1 MQAAAAAHS
10 ANGGSGTGPESP
22 GYSSEQTSPTVS
34 SGQGQEVLKG
44 ARSDLPPPPRPGERA
59 SNVSTATP
67 PQQNGAPHELAR
79 TNSMGMVPDH
89 MAQNQHLGGLSDA
102 QAQRHM
108 TDSPGSLASFGMMQ
122 DYSRHSMGMIPMN
135 NGQTDIGSHNIHG
148 MPQPMESPNG
158 YHYNDPSFGMMQE
171 PQSSTFSFGRPG
183 ESPLPNFMAAS
194 PAAGSPGWLS
204 LPSPNGGNY
213 PPQHLLNPASSLKYP
228 VLQPLLPKLT
238 GIIPSSLACDLLDL
252 YFSSSSSAHVHP
264 LSPYLLG
271 FVFRKRSFLHPTR
284 PRYCSPA
291 LLASMLWLAAQTSE
305 APFLTSPPAA
315 RGKICQKLLELT
327 VTLLKPLIHGTGTD
341 GASNIGMNTVINGVA
356 LGGLG
361 VADANDQMTS
371 ESGGTGTL
379 DDVATYFHL
388 ATVISASEYKAA
400 SLRWWN
406 VAWSLAR
413 ELKLGRELPPNP
425 PQQKAEGRGDEED
438 AAGEVDLDIGENHSR
453 NGMGQDNTLGGSQ
466 PGTYTEE
473 EREERR
479 RMWWL
484 LYTMDRHLALCYNRP
499 LFLLDIECADLL
511 QPVNDDVWQAGEFFT
526 GSPSLFPDPHS
537 VQAQRHRGPSF
548 ECTSHSIFG
557 YFTPLMTILGEI
569 IDLNHARAH
578 PRFGL
583 AFRSATEWDDQT
595 AEITQ
600 QLELYGRSLKAF
612 EARHTAQLQTEQQ
625 EHDRPMNDNAS
636 APSVRS
642 INSNTSKVTE
652 NMIHTKT
659 VLAYGTHVMHVLHIL
674 LTGKWDPICLLDDS
688 DLWISSQSFVWS
700 TTHAVS
706 AAEAVSEI
714 LEYDPDL
721 SFMPFFF
728 GIYLLQGSFLL
739 LLIADKLQGE
749 ASQSVVGACEVVVRA
764 VEACVVTLNTEYQ
777 VSNLCNLTPFPS
789 LD

>member
-1 MQAAAAAHS
+1 
-10 ANGGSGTGPESP
+10 
-22 GYSSEQTSPTVS
+22 
-34 SGQGQEVLKG
+34 
-44 ARSDLPPPPRPGERA
+44 
-59 SNVSTATP
+59 
-67 PQQNGAPHELAR
+67 
-79 TNSMGMVPDH
+79 MG
-89 MAQNQHLGGLSDA
+89 
-102 QAQRHM
+102 
-108 TDSPGSLASFGMMQ
+108 DSPGSLSSFGIMQ
-122 DYSRHSMGMIPMN
+122 DYNRHSMSMIPMN
-135 NGQTDIGSHNIHG
+135 NGQPDMNGQSMGGIPPPMGSPSTYN
-148 MPQPMESPNG
+148 
-158 YHYNDPSFGMMQE
+158 YNDSSFHLMGQE

-183 ESPLPNFMAAS
+183 ESPLGNFMATS
-194 PAAGSPGWLS
+194 PVAGSPGWLS
-204 LPSPNGGNY
+204 LPSPNGGSY
-213 PPQHLLNPASSLKYP
+213 PSQHLLNPATSLKYP

-238 GIIPSSLACDLLDL
+238 SVIPTSLACDLLDL
-252 YFSSSSSAHVHP
+252 YFSSSSSAHAHP

-284 PRYCSPA
+284 PRYCSSA
-291 LLASMLWLAAQTSE
+291 LLASMLWVAAQTSE

-327 VTLLKPLIHGTGTD
+327 VSLLKPLIHGTGTD
-341 GASNIGMNTVINGVA
+341 GPSNLGMNTVINGVA

-361 VADANDQMTS
+361 VATDNDHMTS

-413 ELKLGRELPPNP
+413 ELKLGRELPPNL
-425 PQQKAEGRGDEED
+425 PQQRGQGQDDDED
-438 AAGEVDLDIGENHSR
+438 AHGDVDLEMREN
-453 NGMGQDNTLGGSQ
+453 NGQNGIGQDGSLNSQQ
-466 PGTYTEE
+466 PGTHTEE

-499 LFLLDIECADLL
+499 LFLLDIECADLF

-526 GSPSLFPDPHS
+526 GSSSLFPDPNS
-537 VQAQRHRGPSF
+537 TQPKRHRGPAF

-569 IDLNHARAH
+569 VDLNHARAH

-583 AFRSATEWDDQT
+583 AFRSATEWDNQT

-600 QLELYGRSLKAF
+600 QLEAYGRSLKEF
-612 EARHTAQLQTEQQ
+612 EARCTTQLQAEQQ
-625 EHDRPMNDNAS
+625 EGDRS
-636 APSVRS
+636 AEAATPSVPSVRS
-642 INSNTSKVTE
+642 INSNTSRITE
-652 NMIHTKT
+652 NIIHTKT

-674 LTGKWDPICLLDDS
+674 LTGKWDPISLLDDS
-688 DLWISSQSFVWS
+688 DLWISSQSFIFA
-700 TTHAVS
+700 TQHAVS

-777 VSNLCNLTPFPS
+777 VSIS
-789 LD
+789 